1 MSSDVAKRESAVT
14 PRQLGA
20 DEDFEVEVDVIV
32 VGGGA
37 SGLPAALFS
46 RWLDNQVLL
55 LEKSPEL
62 GGTANKA
69 AFRY

>member
-1 MSSDVAKRESAVT
+1 MSSDVAKRESAA

-20 DEDFEVEVDVIV
+20 DEDFDVEVDVIV

-55 LEKSPEL
+55 LRFLAVPICAL
-62 GGTANKA
+62 WG
-69 AFRY
+69 